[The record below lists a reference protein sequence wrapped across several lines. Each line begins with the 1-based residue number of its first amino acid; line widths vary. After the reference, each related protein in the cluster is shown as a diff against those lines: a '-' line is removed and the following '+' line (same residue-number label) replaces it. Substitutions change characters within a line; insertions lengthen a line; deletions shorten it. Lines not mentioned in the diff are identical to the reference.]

1 MRLVREGRPLLWARR
16 FRTYAQ
22 GIQWLLGAE
31 EEPSPLPPLQA
42 REVDSVHE
50 APLSEPWFA
59 DWARHF
65 ARALDASPFSP
76 LHEGTWSLKRVF
88 PFEDAKA
95 RHGAP
100 AEASSWERVY
110 AHGVTDYPRQPFAE
124 HVEWGIGWP
133 DQLLGL
139 KHPSRLS
146 PSRLKVW
153 RKRAREGTLPP
164 VLILDVSPLSGFV
177 VLDGHHRWMA
187 ALEEQQPVP
196 LLTLR
201 SVRTE
206 RYVSANP
213 EAQQRIERIYQQHQ
227 SGHRGSSR
235 PISVQRLNELA
246 LDAWNDKPGLLPY
259 TRGWPLP
266 GGRQT
271 WSQEVRTR
279 LSELGSAVPSEL
291 REPMLDGL

>member
-1 MRLVREGRPLLWARR
+1 MSTHWQDLRVSTGQWLGLELTVSRRPRPSWRVEAAPPCMRLIREGRPLLWARR
-16 FRTYAQ
+16 LRTYAQ

-31 EEPSPLPPLQA
+31 DEPSPLPSLQA
-42 REVDSVHE
+42 REVDSVQE
-50 APLSEPWFA
+50 APLSEPWFG

-88 PFEDAKA
+88 PFEDSKA
-95 RHGAP
+95 RQGAP

-110 AHGVTDYPRQPFAE
+110 AHGVMDYPRQPFAE

-164 VLILDVSPLSGFV
+164 VLILDVSPLGGTCGQDPRS
-177 VLDGHHRWMA
+177 HRERRIRHPA
-187 ALEEQQPVP
+187 RGQARGGAGPARSPEERCRHGDV
-196 LLTLR
+196 
-201 SVRTE
+201 
-206 RYVSANP
+206 
-213 EAQQRIERIYQQHQ
+213 
-227 SGHRGSSR
+227 GSS
-235 PISVQRLNELA
+235 E
-246 LDAWNDKPGLLPY
+246 PGRRTGTGTLTPSLS
-259 TRGWPLP
+259 RGRGVIRRRSPVAAD
-266 GGRQT
+266 GG
-271 WSQEVRTR
+271 
-279 LSELGSAVPSEL
+279 
-291 REPMLDGL
+291 